1 MRVFFFIGTVNVLLS
16 TIAYT
21 YMRVH
26 FPFAKSWTF
35 TTIFILLMINMVG
48 CRLLPLATPLFL
60 VKISAWLSGLWIAVM
75 YYILLLSI
83 AHGFLHILDRLLKLN
98 TPHNK
103 IAIAAMT
110 FIMLFVAWGTFRAFN
125 PTTRTETIAT
135 SKLAPNSHYK
145 IVLLS
150 DIHLGQV
157 LGRSYAEQLV
167 TRVNAL
173 KPDLILIAGD
183 ILDEKI
189 AYVERENS
197 LEPLKNLQ
205 AKYGTYMAY
214 GNHDYLDRPLVWQ
227 DMLEANNIHP
237 LRNQYIIINNQLKI
251 TGINDW
257 SRNRSNNEIISLNT
271 DNNKFY
277 SIIMDHQPRR
287 MEAAA
292 DNKYDLY
299 LAGHTHTG
307 QLFPNRL
314 ITKKI
319 YKLDYGRTEFQ
330 QMTAIT
336 SNGYGF
342 WGPPVRTE
350 VAPEIIVIELQAK

>member
-1 MRVFFFIGTVNVLLS
+1 MRVFFFIGTVNIILS

-21 YMRVH
+21 YLRIH
-26 FPFAKSWTF
+26 FPFAKTSTF
-35 TTIFILLMINMVG
+35 TAIFIFLMVNMVG
-48 CRLLPLATPLFL
+48 CRLLPLVTPLFL

-83 AHGFLHILDRLLKLN
+83 AHGFLHILDRIFKLN

-103 IAIAAMT
+103 IAVAAMT

-125 PTTRTETIAT
+125 PITRTENISS
-135 SKLAPNSHYK
+135 SKLAPKSHYK

-167 TRVNAL
+167 KRVNAL

-197 LEPLKNLQ
+197 LAPLKNLQ
-205 AKYGTYMAY
+205 SKFGTYMAY
-214 GNHDYLDRPLVWQ
+214 GNHDYIDRPLVWG

-237 LRNQYIIINNQLKI
+237 LRNKYIIIDKQLKI
-251 TGINDW
+251 TGVNDW
-257 SRNRSNNEIISLNT
+257 SRNRSNNEIIELSEKNDVL
-271 DNNKFY
+271 Y
-277 SIIMDHQPRR
+277 SIILDHQPRR
-287 MEAAA
+287 MEIAAE
-292 DNKYDLY
+292 NKYDLY

-307 QLFPNRL
+307 QLFPNRI
-314 ITKKI
+314 ITRKM
-319 YKLDYGRTEFQ
+319 YKLDYGRTELQ

-350 VAPEIIVIELQAK
+350 VAPEMVVIELQAK